1 MGCIST
7 WNCGMYMNVMCFN
20 FTFVI
25 VTRRNSAFGI
35 PCGQQVVL
43 HAKKQLMPITAT
55 RTFEC

>member
-1 MGCIST
+1 
-7 WNCGMYMNVMCFN
+7 MNVMCFN
-20 FTFVI
+20 FTVVN

-55 RTFEC
+55 RNFEC